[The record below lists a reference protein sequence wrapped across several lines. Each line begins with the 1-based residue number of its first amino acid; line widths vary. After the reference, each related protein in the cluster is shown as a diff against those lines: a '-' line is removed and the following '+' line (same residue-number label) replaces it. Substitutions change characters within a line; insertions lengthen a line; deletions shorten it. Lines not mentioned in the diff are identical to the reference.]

1 MRSPRCRRPLTTAL
15 ATPSRFLYFGFF
27 FRLSHLFVDVEASNA
42 DWNIG
47 NEPFQSVGGGA
58 GGDSK
63 EACERRGGVWT
74 GRFQGGGAAVYR
86 GDDQLLYPTWVVQLL
101 FLLVFLLSG
110 ILFTTLYLVWL
121 FFRRKQFRCV

>member
-15 ATPSRFLYFGFF
+15 ATPSRFLYLELF
-27 FRLSHLFVDVEASNA
+27 FRLSRRLFVDVEASNA

-47 NEPFQSVGGGA
+47 NEPFQSI

-74 GRFQGGGAAVYR
+74 RRFQSGGGAVYN